1 MKIHLI
7 AVGTKMPAWVEQ
19 GYQEYAKRL
28 PDECRLQ
35 LIEIPAPKRSKSTDL
50 ARVVAEEGEKILAKV
65 PAGAHRVVLDERGR
79 SLDTPALSRRLAAW
93 MQQGGDVAVLI
104 GGPDGLSAACKS
116 AADETW
122 SLSALTLPHPL
133 VRVVAAEALYRAWSL
148 LRNHPYHRGE

>member
-1 MKIHLI
+1 MKIYLI

-19 GYQEYAKRL
+19 GYHEYAKRL

-35 LIEIPAPKRSKSTDL
+35 LIEIPALKRGKSADL
-50 ARVVAEEGEKILAKV
+50 ARVVVEEGEKILAKV
-65 PAGAHRVVLDERGR
+65 PAGAYRVVLDERGR

-104 GGPDGLSAACKS
+104 GGPDGLSTACKS

-148 LRNHPYHRGE
+148 LRNHPYHRE